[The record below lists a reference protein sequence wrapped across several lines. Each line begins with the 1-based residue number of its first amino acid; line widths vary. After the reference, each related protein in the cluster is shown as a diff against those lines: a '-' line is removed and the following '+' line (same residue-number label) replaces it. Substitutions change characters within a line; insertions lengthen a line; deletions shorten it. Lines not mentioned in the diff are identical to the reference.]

1 MSNLLNKTLIVC
13 LISLMGQIGLIGI
26 FLAPKVQA
34 AGSDINLSVKVLPR
48 PVTATINDFDFSRL
62 NPNGQG
68 KVYL

>member
-1 MSNLLNKTLIVC
+1 
-13 LISLMGQIGLIGI
+13 MGQIGLIGI